1 MADELQSRLRSLQSK
16 AKLLTERYKT
26 LLRHKQLQDNGVLQL
41 QHTVK
46 RQQERIA
53 LLEQQLEQMRVI
65 TPFAV
70 QGADLEQS
78 RVVLTQLVRDIDK
91 CIAELTD

>member
-16 AKLLTERYKT
+16 AKLLMERYKT
-26 LLRHKQLQDNGVLQL
+26 LLRQKQLQDNEVLQL
-41 QHTVK
+41 KHTVK
-46 RQQERIA
+46 QQQERIA
-53 LLEQQLEQMRVI
+53 LLEQQLEHMRVI
-65 TPFAV
+65 TPLTV

-78 RVVLTQLVRDIDK
+78 RAVLTQLVRDIDK